1 MFIRTLDNT
10 IFVNFLFN
18 MKKKALI
25 TGITGQ
31 DGSYLAELL
40 LKKNYTIL
48 GLNRRS
54 STLNTSRIDH
64 LLKESPGKKNNKI
77 YLAYGD
83 MTDSISLKNIISN
96 FMPDE
101 IYNLAAQSH
110 VGVSFEAPEY
120 TTNTIALGTLRL
132 LEIVR
137 ILSSKKKIKFYNA
150 SSSEIFGNSTKGIQ
164 SEKTPFNPQSPY
176 GVAKLYSHW
185 ITANY
190 RDSYDLFA
198 CNGILFNHESPI
210 RGENFVTRKITMG
223 VAKLLNGIDSCLYFG
238 NIDAQR
244 DWGHAKDYV
253 KAMWMMLQQD
263 TPEDYVI
270 ATGKTHKVRD
280 FISLSFS
287 KVGIDIEYEGNGID
301 EVGIVRS
308 INKDLSSSWLAGKD
322 ASIEEGQVVLRIDE
336 YYYRP
341 TEVELLIGDP
351 AKAKKQL
358 GWEPEIELD
367 ELVTEMLDVD
377 FKQINLYK

>member
-1 MFIRTLDNT
+1 
-10 IFVNFLFN
+10 

-40 LKKNYTIL
+40 LEKDYTIL

-83 MTDSISLKNIISN
+83 MTDSISLKNIITN

-137 ILSSKKKIKFYNA
+137 ILSTRKKIKFYNA
-150 SSSEIFGNSTKGIQ
+150 STSEIFGNSSKGFQ
-164 SEKTPFNPQSPY
+164 NEMTPFYPQSPY

-185 ITANY
+185 ITVNY
-190 RDSYDLFA
+190 RNSYGLFA
-198 CNGILFNHESPI
+198 CNGILFNHESPR
-210 RGENFVTRKITMG
+210 RGQTFVTKKIISSLVKIKHG
-223 VAKLLNGIDSCLYFG
+223 LQKKLFLG
-238 NIDAQR
+238 NIYSKR

-253 KAMWMMLQQD
+253 KMQWKMLQQKKA
-263 TPEDYVI
+263 EDFVI
-270 ATGKTHKVRD
+270 ATGKQLSIKN
-280 FISLSFS
+280 FINIVCKKLNI
-287 KVGIDIEYEGNGID
+287 KITWKENGID
-301 EVGIVRS
+301 EHAMWN
-308 INKDLSSSWLAGKD
+308 NKKI
-322 ASIEEGQVVLRIDE
+322 IEIDE
-336 YYYRP
+336 RFFRP
-341 TEVELLIGDP
+341 GEVNQLKGDSR
-351 AKAKKQL
+351 KAKKKLQWKPQYSL
-358 GWEPEIELD
+358 NKLID
-367 ELVTEMLDVD
+367 EMIKYETDSIKSNNKFLNNYSIKKLKE
-377 FKQINLYK
+377 

>member
-1 MFIRTLDNT
+1 
-10 IFVNFLFN
+10 
-18 MKKKALI
+18 MKKKAII

-40 LKKNYTIL
+40 LKKNYTVL

-64 LLKESPGKKNNKI
+64 LLKESPGKKNNQI

-120 TTNTIALGTLRL
+120 TTNTIALGTLRI

-137 ILSSKKKIKFYNA
+137 ILSPRKKIKFYNA
-150 SSSEIFGNSTKGIQ
+150 STSEIFGNSSKGFQ
-164 SEKTPFNPQSPY
+164 SESTPFYPESPY

-190 RDSYDLFA
+190 RNSYDLFA
-198 CNGILFNHESPI
+198 CNGILFNHESPR
-210 RGENFVTRKITMG
+210 RGQNFVTKKIISSL
-223 VAKLLNGIDSCLYFG
+223 VKIKHKRQEKLYLG
-238 NIDAQR
+238 NIYSKR

-253 KAMWMMLQQD
+253 KMQWKMLQQKKA
-263 TPEDYVI
+263 EDFVI
-270 ATGKTHKVRD
+270 ATGKQLSIKN
-280 FISLSFS
+280 FINIVCKKLNM
-287 KVGIDIEYEGNGID
+287 KIIWRQKGID
-301 EVGIVRS
+301 EHAIWN
-308 INKDLSSSWLAGKD
+308 NKKI
-322 ASIEEGQVVLRIDE
+322 IEITERFF
-336 YYYRP
+336 RP
-341 TEVELLIGDP
+341 GEVNQLKGDSR
-351 AKAKKQL
+351 KAKKKL
-358 GWEPEIELD
+358 KWNPEYTIDKLID
-367 ELVTEMLDVD
+367 EMIDYEMDIIKTNNKSFNNI
-377 FKQINLYK
+377 FKKNK